1 MRHPILFGEFELSID
16 EKGRLSI
23 PSEIRKAIVP
33 ERDGEAF
40 FLVVGVN
47 RVPWLYPE
55 RYYEWLVTQELAD
68 VTPDE
73 DVLAYDQMNFA
84 LASKFDW
91 DKQGRILIP
100 EKTLRRTGLSREVTM
115 IGVKDH
121 LELWNRPQWEARRE
135 QLLARS
141 SEIALK
147 AKQVRRAAP
156 GSP

>member
-1 MRHPILFGEFELSID
+1 LRHPVLFGEFDLSVD

-47 RVPWLYPE
+47 QVPWLYPE
-55 RYYEWLVTQELAD
+55 RYYEWLVTQALSD
-68 VTPDE
+68 VTPNE

-84 LASKFDW
+84 LASKFEW

-147 AKQVRRAAP
+147 AKQARQAAP
-156 GSP
+156 G